1 MTTLS
6 SRLADDAFS
15 TLFDSHA
22 GIAIKG
28 QAALNI
34 SDETSIHS
42 HLPSSS
48 MDRSEVTTLE
58 QEARSGLT
66 NSQ

>member
-15 TLFDSHA
+15 NLFDTHA
-22 GIAIKG
+22 GMAIKG
-28 QAALNI
+28 QTALNI
-34 SDETSIHS
+34 PDGTSIHS

-58 QEARSGLT
+58 QEASAGLT